1 MARIERLRVYPVK
14 GFDGVGVEESRVTG
28 AGTLAGDREWAL
40 CPPDAPPVVERGDAV
55 EWAINGKQSEQ
66 IHTVETSF
74 DPPATLTVD
83 GESYDVGDAPGR
95 AAAGEA
101 LTAGLDVDGPLELRR
116 RDPPGFVD
124 RPDAGPTVVSSATLR
139 EVASWFD
146 DHGLSAAAVR
156 RRLRVNVEVSGV
168 PAFWED
174 RFVGEDAPVFR
185 AGGVEFVGVESCAR
199 CVVPSRDPDTGEPL
213 PEFRERF
220 AERRGATFP
229 DFADRDAVPH
239 DYTLTLVAGV
249 ASGGGETVRVGDE
262 VTTGH
267 S

>member
-1 MARIERLRVYPVK
+1 MARIERLRIYPVK
-14 GFDGVGVEESRVTG
+14 GFDGVALDEVGVTR
-28 AGTLAGDREWAL
+28 AGTLAGDREFAL
-40 CPPDAPPVVERGDAV
+40 CPPDAPPVTERGDAV

-66 IHTVETSF
+66 IHTVETTL

-83 GESYDVGDAPGR
+83 GESHDVGDAAGR
-95 AAAGEA
+95 AAASEA
-101 LTAGLDVDGPLELRR
+101 LTAALDVDGPLELRH

-146 DHGLSAAAVR
+146 DHDLSAAAVR

-174 RFVGEDAPVFR
+174 RFVGADAPSFR

-199 CVVPSRDPDTGEPL
+199 CVVPSRDPDTGDPL

-220 AERRGATFP
+220 VERRGATFP
-229 DFADRDAVPH
+229 DFADRDAIPH
-239 DYTLTLVAGV
+239 DYTLTLVASV
-249 ASGGGETVRVGDE
+249 ASGHGATVRVGDE
-262 VTTGH
+262 VTTVH